1 MYNVVGDHINNVK
14 KNLMPVRIL
23 YSDSAECIDVVLALG
38 VFKNTN
44 DADIVIWS
52 ETMRS
57 CFSMSWSTCVPKRF
71 FLWRFV
77 ISGRLNAIAF
87 FFL

>member
-44 DADIVIWS
+44 DANIVIWS

-57 CFSMSWSTCVPKRF
+57 CFFMSWSTCVLKRF
-71 FLWRFV
+71 FPWRFV
-77 ISGRLNAIAF
+77 ISGRLSAIAF